1 MSKKIKI
8 GLVGLGHLGK
18 IHLELI
24 RQIDH
29 FVLSGIYDIDVKR
42 AKSFFSISIF
52 STTLFSFAFNF
63 SLI

>member
-42 AKSFFSISIF
+42 AKSFSK
-52 STTLFSFAFNF
+52 
-63 SLI
+63 

>member
-42 AKSFFSISIF
+42 AKSFSWSP
-52 STTLFSFAFNF
+52 SHWGS
-63 SLI
+63 SWQRG